1 MPKELVDVVKVL
13 LFNKNLSL
21 FILIFF
27 QSQSS
32 YSQTNNYQLSKS
44 KDISLIAS
52 STLIFGTSF
61 YLQKKVKPLNETQ
74 ILSLKS
80 SDINQFDRIAC
91 NFYSKKIAHVS
102 DGIAISSLFLNSY
115 FFFHKNTKKDIYKI
129 ETVTIQSLM
138 LSQAIANVFKLT
150 LRNRPFM
157 YNPNVDISEK
167 TKSES
172 RLSFFSAHTSTVSS
186 LAYSFAFAHQLYFK
200 NHKANPYILTGAI
213 VLPAIQG
220 YLRVKAGKHYPSDV
234 ITGYLIGLGSSYL
247 MHRIHSR

>member
-1 MPKELVDVVKVL
+1 MQKELVDVVKVL
-13 LFNKNLSL
+13 QFKRNLTL

-27 QSQSS
+27 QSQIS
-32 YSQTNNYQLSKS
+32 YSQTNNYKLSKS
-44 KDISLIAS
+44 KDISIIAS

-80 SDINQFDRIAC
+80 NDVNQFDRIAC
-91 NFYSKKIAHVS
+91 NFYSKNIAHVS

-115 FFFHKNTKKDIYKI
+115 FLFHKNTKTDIYKI

-138 LSQAIANVFKLT
+138 LSQAIANGFKLT

-157 YNPNVDISEK
+157 YNPNVDLSEK
-167 TKSES
+167 TKRES

-186 LAYSFAFAHQLYFK
+186 LAFSFAFAHQLYFK

-220 YLRVKAGKHYPSDV
+220 YLRVKAGKHFPSDV

-247 MHRIHSR
+247 MHKIHSH